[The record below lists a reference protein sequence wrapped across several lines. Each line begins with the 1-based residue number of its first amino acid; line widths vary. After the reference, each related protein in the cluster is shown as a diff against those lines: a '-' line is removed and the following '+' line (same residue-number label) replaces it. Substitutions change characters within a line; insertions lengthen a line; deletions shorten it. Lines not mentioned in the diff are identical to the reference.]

1 MGYKSCSHEKR
12 RLFTCGASLAVR
24 RRRSSCSM
32 TTCVGAIAV
41 PRTPRR
47 IRTRNRSSPLRC
59 LPPCAPRALLH
70 LRRETHASPCLSHD
84 CGFFRCRAPP
94 PTNPP
99 PSSAHPRALLPRNC
113 SILRPRAGLL
123 LSRACDPH
131 PCDTLLAV
139 ACLRRDRSS
148 ALQAS
153 CSRLW
158 SHISMLPNA
167 RMQPKP
173 LNTSLLFAGWSRRSS
188 NV

>member
-1 MGYKSCSHEKR
+1 MTSCAALRAKR
-12 RLFTCGASLAVR
+12 
-24 RRRSSCSM
+24 
-32 TTCVGAIAV
+32 VGAIESAQV
-41 PRTPRR
+41 LSSM
-47 IRTRNRSSPLRC
+47 RSRGHFCISGGRHMRLPL
-59 LPPCAPRALLH
+59 
-70 LRRETHASPCLSHD
+70 SLSLTAA
-84 CGFFRCRAPP
+84 GFFRCRAPP

-99 PSSAHPRALLPRNC
+99 PSSAHPRALLPRDC

-139 ACLRRDRSS
+139 ACLCRDRSS